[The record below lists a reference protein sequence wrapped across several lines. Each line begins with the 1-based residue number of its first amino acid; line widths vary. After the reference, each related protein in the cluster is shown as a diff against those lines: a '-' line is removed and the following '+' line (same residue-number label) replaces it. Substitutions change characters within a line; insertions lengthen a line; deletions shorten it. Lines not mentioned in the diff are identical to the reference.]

1 VWFRNAC
8 VLSLILKLKG
18 ISPLLVIENY
28 EGRSSRD

>member
-1 VWFRNAC
+1 VVQG

-28 EGRSSRD
+28 EGSSRG